1 MVIASLILSQFRSSS
16 CSTPTCHHFRNT
28 PAATRSR
35 KRSSAVDV
43 GCRPVVFNAVHGL
56 PVRRTETMAS
66 AQRRSDTCGQPPPN
80 LRAFTGCDG
89 RGSSSTAH
97 RSSEMRTPVV
107 VVLFGVRARV
117 HLDVGSGRI
126 SSGYQ
131 FFGSALI
138 TGVARC
144 GVVWHPVLSLQCDTS
159 GSTCNCKTGRNLL
172 CMYDLLSLC
181 GYSPW

>member
-1 MVIASLILSQFRSSS
+1 
-16 CSTPTCHHFRNT
+16 
-28 PAATRSR
+28 
-35 KRSSAVDV
+35 
-43 GCRPVVFNAVHGL
+43 
-56 PVRRTETMAS
+56 
-66 AQRRSDTCGQPPPN
+66 
-80 LRAFTGCDG
+80 
-89 RGSSSTAH
+89 
-97 RSSEMRTPVV
+97 
-107 VVLFGVRARV
+107 LFGVRARV